1 MALQNPSNL
10 YSGGQGVFDS
20 RPVLM
25 FQANLMAKKQAKED
39 ALNKLY
45 QDLPTSINSAGMQ
58 TKDLHILDG
67 IKDQIG
73 EYWKNNKQSI
83 INPKDSRAQTEYQG
97 LINQAHRVI
106 QVSKNGGDKL
116 KIAAEVLKD
125 PKKAARTPKVVL
137 DKIALAQLP
146 VNDPN
151 YRELEEDDFVFNA
164 EPYDETKVFKK
175 YFGDIKMSDSETKVT
190 IDPITK
196 TRKVTTTSGLTDDDK
211 GVIYNRAKTLYD
223 TDPSVEEYV
232 EKTLSNPIKFN
243 ELNTI
248 FKEAYKK
255 DINPNDPAEL
265 YAASMIGKFQ
275 TERTNMKVGTNPE
288 AMAYLNDALIRGRMG
303 YAASLGMSKM
313 EKVGEGIKV
322 VMEDEEAN
330 GNDVTFSLP
339 GIGDVKLRE
348 ITPLPGI
355 KNRLSVKD
363 QYGDVKQAER
373 VFIDPKTKNR
383 LVFDKKGLIGQYT
396 PTQYAITIQ
405 AAELPTIP
413 RVRVTKTTNDELKG
427 NKPKSTETKTST
439 RVKVKW

>member
-232 EKTLSNPIKFN
+232 EKNPK
-243 ELNTI
+243 
-248 FKEAYKK
+248 
-255 DINPNDPAEL
+255 
-265 YAASMIGKFQ
+265 
-275 TERTNMKVGTNPE
+275 
-288 AMAYLNDALIRGRMG
+288 
-303 YAASLGMSKM
+303 
-313 EKVGEGIKV
+313 
-322 VMEDEEAN
+322 
-330 GNDVTFSLP
+330 
-339 GIGDVKLRE
+339 
-348 ITPLPGI
+348 
-355 KNRLSVKD
+355 
-363 QYGDVKQAER
+363 
-373 VFIDPKTKNR
+373 
-383 LVFDKKGLIGQYT
+383 
-396 PTQYAITIQ
+396 
-405 AAELPTIP
+405 
-413 RVRVTKTTNDELKG
+413 
-427 NKPKSTETKTST
+427 
-439 RVKVKW
+439 

>member
-1 MALQNPSNL
+1 M
-10 YSGGQGVFDS
+10 
-20 RPVLM
+20 
-25 FQANLMAKKQAKED
+25 
-39 ALNKLY
+39 
-45 QDLPTSINSAGMQ
+45 IQ
-58 TKDLHILDG
+58 T
-67 IKDQIG
+67 
-73 EYWKNNKQSI
+73 
-83 INPKDSRAQTEYQG
+83 
-97 LINQAHRVI
+97 
-106 QVSKNGGDKL
+106 QVWRNML
-116 KIAAEVLKD
+116 K
-125 PKKAARTPKVVL
+125 
-137 DKIALAQLP
+137 
-146 VNDPN
+146 
-151 YRELEEDDFVFNA
+151 
-164 EPYDETKVFKK
+164 
-175 YFGDIKMSDSETKVT
+175 
-190 IDPITK
+190 
-196 TRKVTTTSGLTDDDK
+196 
-211 GVIYNRAKTLYD
+211 
-223 TDPSVEEYV
+223 
-232 EKTLSNPIKFN
+232 KTLSNPIKFN